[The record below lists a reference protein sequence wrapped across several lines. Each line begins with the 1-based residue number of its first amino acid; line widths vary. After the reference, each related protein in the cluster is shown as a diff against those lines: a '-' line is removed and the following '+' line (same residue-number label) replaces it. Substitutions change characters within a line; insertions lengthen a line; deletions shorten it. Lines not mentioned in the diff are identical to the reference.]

1 MLQLTRENKNPTID
15 DTKRVTKLVNQIKSE
30 QKVMILKK
38 EDNLADSKLLVFC
51 DASFANMTV
60 GGSQGGY
67 IVFQFDA
74 FENNCNLIAWQS
86 HRIKGIV
93 NSTLAAEAMA
103 IIEASKKTFWIR
115 YIIIEIF
122 PNIVIPVIFLQNTV
136 SCCKVI
142 KANSR

>member
-15 DTKRVTKLVNQIKSE
+15 DTKRASKLVNKIKSE
-30 QKVMILKK
+30 EKVMMLKK

-67 IVFQFDA
+67 IVFWLDA
-74 FENNCNLIAWQS
+74 FENNINPIAWQS

-103 IIEASKKTFWIR
+103 IIEASKKQKEHFG
-115 YIIIEIF
+115 
-122 PNIVIPVIFLQNTV
+122 
-136 SCCKVI
+136 
-142 KANSR
+142 

>member
-1 MLQLTRENKNPTID
+1 MTIQLVGYTNKARYSLRMLQLTRENKNPTID
-15 DTKRVTKLVNQIKSE
+15 DTKRASKLVNKIKSE
-30 QKVMILKK
+30 EKVMMLKK

-67 IVFQFDA
+67 IVFWLDA
-74 FENNCNLIAWQS
+74 FENNINPIAWQS

-103 IIEASKKTFWIR
+103 IIEASKKQKEHFG
-115 YIIIEIF
+115 
-122 PNIVIPVIFLQNTV
+122 
-136 SCCKVI
+136 
-142 KANSR
+142 

>member
-15 DTKRVTKLVNQIKSE
+15 DTKRVTKSE

-67 IVFQFDA
+67 IVF
-74 FENNCNLIAWQS
+74 
-86 HRIKGIV
+86 
-93 NSTLAAEAMA
+93 
-103 IIEASKKTFWIR
+103 
-115 YIIIEIF
+115 
-122 PNIVIPVIFLQNTV
+122 
-136 SCCKVI
+136 
-142 KANSR
+142 

>member
-1 MLQLTRENKNPTID
+1 MTIQLVGYTNKARYSLRMLQLTRENKNPAID
-15 DTKRVTKLVNQIKSE
+15 DTERASKLVNKIKSE
-30 QKVMILKK
+30 EKVMMLKK

-67 IVFQFDA
+67 IVFWLDA
-74 FENNCNLIAWQS
+74 FENNINPIAWQS

-103 IIEASKKTFWIR
+103 IIEASKKQKEHFG
-115 YIIIEIF
+115 
-122 PNIVIPVIFLQNTV
+122 
-136 SCCKVI
+136 
-142 KANSR
+142 